1 MIWFLALNPS
11 ALLKEKLWGYLFSSD
26 VNMQFCSFPRLSS
39 IIDWNGFALLTI
51 CIALSFN
58 ITHPFTESHNPRTT
72 AAIIISMH
80 YPIYLISTVSVML
93 ITDMKKPFH
102 CNHIITKNKIGQLFS
117 PLRKVAYDRSAS
129 CLLKSAWEKVKRAI
143 CTVLQWDD
151 LFFVCLFLKRNSH
164 N

>member
-1 MIWFLALNPS
+1 MIWFLALSPS
-11 ALLKEKLWGYLFSSD
+11 ALLKEKLQGYLFSSD
-26 VNMQFCSFPRLSS
+26 VNMQFCSFSKLSS

-58 ITHPFTESHNPRTT
+58 ISHPFTESLNPRTT

-93 ITDMKKPFH
+93 LTGMKKPFH

-117 PLRKVAYDRSAS
+117 PLQKAAYDRSAS
-129 CLLKSAWEKVKRAI
+129 CLLKWAWEKVRELSAQFCSGMI
-143 CTVLQWDD
+143 Y
-151 LFFVCLFLKRNSH
+151 FLVSL
-164 N
+164 